1 MTAQVNKNNEE
12 FQLRNRAVAQQMM
25 DENLERDKM
34 RKTTELNAKQADQA
48 RDQEELAWTNATQ
61 LTRTEDPMS
70 SKYGI
75 MWRN

>member
-34 RKTTELNAKQADQA
+34 RKTTELNAK
-48 RDQEELAWTNATQ
+48 
-61 LTRTEDPMS
+61 
-70 SKYGI
+70 
-75 MWRN
+75 

>member
-1 MTAQVNKNNEE
+1 
-12 FQLRNRAVAQQMM
+12 M

-34 RKTTELNAKQADQA
+34 RKTTELNAKMAEQA

-61 LTRTEDPMS
+61 LTRSEDPLS

-75 MWRN
+75 MWMYNDNWL